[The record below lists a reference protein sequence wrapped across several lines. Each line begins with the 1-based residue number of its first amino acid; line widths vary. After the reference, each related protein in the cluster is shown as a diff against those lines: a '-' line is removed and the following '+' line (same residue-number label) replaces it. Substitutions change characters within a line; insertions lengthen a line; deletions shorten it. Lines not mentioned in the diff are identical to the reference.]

1 MKFKLIFI
9 LMFLLSFNF
18 IYGDNW
24 VTDFQNSEKVSQQL
38 EENKEVYDWES
49 YVLTDTELGIQQ
61 ASTESSN
68 IVRLDDL
75 LHAQKVQEQYNI
87 QETVLDLIVGV
98 FILILDILI
107 IIYYIIEL
115 WFFMMLFGKWIP
127 SLFKKMANST
137 GNFFIK
143 MRSRQ

>member
-9 LMFLLSFNF
+9 LIFLLSFNF
-18 IYGDNW
+18 IYADNW
-24 VTDFQNSEKVSQQL
+24 VTDFLNSEKVSQQL

-61 ASTESSN
+61 QSTESSN
-68 IVRLDDL
+68 VVRLDDL
-75 LHAQKVQEQYNI
+75 LHAQKIQEQYNI

-127 SLFKKMANST
+127 ALFKKMANST
-137 GNFFIK
+137 GNFLVK